1 MKKSFII
8 LAIIG
13 IVGMTISL
21 IGVFNSITND
31 GMITSLYS
39 FMGFSLVACGVLV
52 IDKKQEEKRLRELDK

>member
-1 MKKSFII
+1 MKKGIFI

-21 IGVFNSITND
+21 IGVFFSITND

-39 FMGFSLVACGVLV
+39 FMGFSLLACSVLF

>member
-8 LAIIG
+8 LAVVGIIG
-13 IVGMTISL
+13 MIVSL

-31 GMITSLYS
+31 GMIFSLWS

-52 IDKKQEEKRLRELDK
+52 IDKKQEEKRLRELNK

>member
-21 IGVFNSITND
+21 IGVFYSITND

>member
-1 MKKSFII
+1 MKKGIFI

-21 IGVFNSITND
+21 IGVFNSITNE

-52 IDKKQEEKRLRELDK
+52 IDKKITEKEMKNKF